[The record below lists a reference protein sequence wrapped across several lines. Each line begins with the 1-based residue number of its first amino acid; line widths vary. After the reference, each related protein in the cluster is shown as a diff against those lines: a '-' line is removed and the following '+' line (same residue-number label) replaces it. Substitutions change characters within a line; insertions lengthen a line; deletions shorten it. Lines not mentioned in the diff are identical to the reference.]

1 MSCPQTTLPVLPCHR
16 MVMLQEKKKNNLL
29 VSGLMLSPSM
39 LHLTHSLGQRF
50 QSKLLLC
57 TLSSQRGDQN
67 YKV

>member
-16 MVMLQEKKKNNLL
+16 MVMLQEKKNNLL
-29 VSGLMLSPSM
+29 VSGLVPSPSM
-39 LHLTHSLGQRF
+39 SHLTHSLGQRF